1 MKTMAQDIFKA
12 LREFSPSPG
21 RKGRYYSLAALEEAG
36 LGRISRLPR
45 SIRVVLE
52 ALVRHCDG
60 KLVTEEHVRN
70 LATWQANGKRT
81 TEIPFIVVRIVLQ
94 DLIGFGTL
102 NDLSAMRAAA
112 GRLGVAPGR
121 IEPLVPVDVVVDH
134 SVEIDVH
141 NAPDAVERN
150 QEIEFRR
157 NAERYRFVKWAQG
170 AFKTVRVVP
179 PGNGIIHQINMEY
192 LSRGVW
198 EKDGVWFPDTVFG
211 TDSHTTMVNGIG
223 VVGWGVGGIE
233 AEAGMLGQPNA
244 FLTPDVVGCHMTGRL
259 REGVTA
265 TDLAL
270 TVTELM
276 RKTRVVGKF
285 VEFFG
290 DGAAA
295 LTAADRC
302 TVANMAPEYGA
313 TMGYF
318 PVDEK
323 TLDYFRTTG
332 RTPDQVAAIE
342 SYFKAQDLF
351 GMPKAGE
358 IDYSQVIE
366 LDLGSV
372 VPSLSGPKR
381 PQDRVNL
388 PDLGRNFDMLFSAP
402 PEKNGYGRPPS
413 DLERREPSGH
423 PGLDVGHGDVL
434 ISSITSCTNTSN
446 PALLLAA
453 GLLAKRA
460 VEKGLTVSPRV
471 KTSLAPG
478 SKVVTAYLRDA
489 GLLPY
494 LEKLGYGVVAYGCTT
509 CMGAA
514 GPLDPKIEET
524 VVSRDLVTCAVLSG
538 NRNFEARVHA
548 NLRANYLAS
557 PALVIAFG
565 IKGTVRTDLTK
576 DPLGVGADGK
586 PVYLKDVWPSDA
598 EVAALMKFA
607 ENAEHFR
614 REYGDLSGA
623 KKLWEAIPTIPGE
636 VYQWDP
642 QSTFIREPPFF
653 EGVTRTPGK
662 VTDIR
667 GARALA
673 ILGDSITTDHISPST
688 KIRPGTPAGRWL
700 EPFGAPP
707 SEWGHFGV
715 RRCNH
720 ELMVRG
726 TFANVR
732 LKNAMAPGT
741 EGPFTRLQPTGEQ
754 MTIFEASEIYRA
766 KNTPLIIFGGEDYG
780 MGSSRDWAAKGVQ
793 LLGVKAVIV
802 KSFERIHRANL
813 IGMGVLP
820 LQFKPG
826 MDVDSLG
833 IDGTEAFDIEGIAGG
848 NVKPL
853 QDVTLTITRKD
864 GSIQR
869 VPLTLRIDTGIEVE
883 YLKHGGILPYVL
895 REILQKEAA

>member
-1 MKTMAQDIFKA
+1 MAQDTFKA
-12 LREFSPSPG
+12 LREFAPSPG
-21 RKGRYYSLAALEEAG
+21 KKGKYYSLAALEQAG
-36 LGRISRLPR
+36 LGKISRLPR

-60 KLVTEEHVRN
+60 KRVTEQHVRD
-70 LATWQANGKRT
+70 LAAWQPTAKRT
-81 TEIPFIVVRIVLQ
+81 TEIPFLVVRIVLQ
-94 DLIGFGTL
+94 DLIGFGSL
-102 NDLSAMRAAA
+102 NDLAGMRAAA
-112 GRLGVAPGR
+112 ERAGVSPSKV
-121 IEPLVPVDVVVDH
+121 EPLVPVDVVVDH

-141 NAPDAVERN
+141 NAPDAVQRN
-150 QEIEFRR
+150 QEIEFKR

-198 EKDGVWFPDTVFG
+198 EKDGIWFPDTVFG

-223 VVGWGVGGIE
+223 VVAWGVGGIE

-244 FLTPDVVGCHMTGRL
+244 FLTPDVVGCHLTGKL

-270 TVTELM
+270 TVTQLM
-276 RKTRVVGKF
+276 RKAKVVGKF

-290 DGAAA
+290 EGASN

-318 PVDEK
+318 PVDAK

-332 RTPDQVAAIE
+332 REPELVSAIE
-342 SYFKAQDLF
+342 NYFRAQNMF
-351 GMPKAGE
+351 GMPEKGE
-358 IDYSQVIE
+358 IDYSEVIE
-366 LDLGSV
+366 LDLGSI

-381 PQDRVNL
+381 PQDRVNM
-388 PDLGRNFDMLFSAP
+388 PDLGRNFEELFSAP
-402 PEKNGYGRPPS
+402 PEKNGYGRPAS
-413 DLERREPSGH
+413 DLNRRVPSGH
-423 PGLDVGHGDVL
+423 PQFDVGHGDVL
-434 ISSITSCTNTSN
+434 IASITSCTNTSN

-460 VEKGLTVSPRV
+460 AERGLTVSPRV

-478 SKVVTAYLRDA
+478 SRVVTDYLRDA

-494 LEKLGYGVVAYGCTT
+494 LEKLGFGVVAYGCTT

-514 GPLDPKIEET
+514 GPLDAKIEDA
-524 VVSRDLVTCAVLSG
+524 VVKEDLVTCAVLSG

-557 PALVIAFG
+557 PALVVAYA
-565 IKGTVRTDLTK
+565 IKGTVRADLTK
-576 DPLGVGADGK
+576 DPIGAGSDGK
-586 PVYLKDVWPSDA
+586 PVYLKDVWPTDA
-598 EVAALMKFA
+598 EVASMMKFA
-607 ENAEHFR
+607 LNAEHFR
-614 REYGDLSGA
+614 REYSDLSGN
-623 KKLWEAIPTIPGE
+623 KKLWDAIPTIEGP

-642 QSTFIREPPFF
+642 KSTFIKEPPFF
-653 EGVTRTPGK
+653 EGVTKHLDK
-662 VTDIR
+662 VQDIR

-688 KIRPGTPAGRWL
+688 KIKPGTPAGKWL
-700 EPFGAPP
+700 ESYG
-707 SEWGHFGV
+707 STGDWGHFGT

-732 LKNAMAPGT
+732 LRNAMAPGT
-741 EGPFTRLQPTGEQ
+741 EGPVTKVQPTGEQ
-754 MTIFEASEIYRA
+754 TTIFEASEQYRA
-766 KNTPLIIFGGEDYG
+766 QSTPLVIFGGEDFG
-780 MGSSRDWAAKGVQ
+780 MGSSRDWAAKGIQ
-793 LLGVKAVIV
+793 LLGVRAVIV

-813 IGMGVLP
+813 IGMGVVP
-820 LQFKPG
+820 LQFKAG
-826 MDVDSLG
+826 DDVKTLG
-833 IDGTEAFDIEGIAGG
+833 IDGTETFSIEGIEGG

-853 QDVTLTITRKD
+853 QDVTMTITRAD
-864 GSIQR
+864 GSTKK
-869 VPLTLRIDTGIEVE
+869 VPLTLRIDTGIEVD

-895 REILQKEAA
+895 REIIAQAA

>member
-1 MKTMAQDIFKA
+1 MTQDPFKTLRDFTPSAGKA
-12 LREFSPSPG
+12 G
-21 RKGRYYSLAALEEAG
+21 KYHSLAALEQAG
-36 LGRISRLPR
+36 LGKVSRLPR

-52 ALVRHCDG
+52 ALVRQCDG
-60 KLVTEEHVRN
+60 KKISADHVKA
-70 LATWQANGKRT
+70 LAAWTPNGART

-112 GRLGVAPGR
+112 ERLGVAPGS

-134 SVEIDVH
+134 SVEIDVY
-141 NAPDAVERN
+141 NRPDAVQRN
-150 QEIEFRR
+150 QEIEFKR
-157 NAERYRFVKWAQG
+157 NAERYLFVKWAQG

-179 PGNGIIHQINMEY
+179 PGNGIIHQINMEH
-192 LSRGVW
+192 LSRGVF

-223 VVGWGVGGIE
+223 VVAWGVGGIE

-244 FLTPDVVGCHMTGRL
+244 FLTPDVVGCHVTGKL

-276 RKTRVVGKF
+276 RKTKVVGKF

-290 DGAAA
+290 DGATA

-323 TLDYFRTTG
+323 TIDYFRTTG
-332 RTPDQVAAIE
+332 REPEQVAAIE
-342 SYFKAQDLF
+342 AYFRAQNMF
-351 GMPKAGE
+351 GMPKPGE
-358 IDYSQVIE
+358 IDYSQIVE
-366 LDLGSV
+366 LDLGSI
-372 VPSLSGPKR
+372 VPCLSGPKR
-381 PQDRVNL
+381 PQDRVSL
-388 PDLGRNFDMLFSAP
+388 PDLGRDFDKLFSAP
-402 PEKNGYGRPPS
+402 TDKNGYARPAA
-413 DLERREPSGH
+413 DLNRREATGH
-423 PGLDVGHGDVL
+423 AFDVGHGDVL
-434 ISSITSCTNTSN
+434 IASITSCTNTSN

-453 GLLAKRA
+453 GLFAKRA
-460 VEKGLTVSPRV
+460 VAKGLMPHPRI

-489 GLLPY
+489 GLLEP
-494 LEKLGYGVVAYGCTT
+494 LEKLGFGVVAYGCTT

-514 GPLDPKIEET
+514 GPLDAKIEEA
-524 VVSRDLVTCAVLSG
+524 VVSKDLVTCAVLSG

-557 PALVIAFG
+557 PALVVAYALA
-565 IKGTVRTDLTK
+565 GTVRTDLTK
-576 DPLGVGADGK
+576 DPLGKDQDGK
-586 PVYLKDVWPSDA
+586 PVYLKDLWPTDA
-598 EVAALMKFA
+598 EVASLLKFA
-607 ENAEHFR
+607 ANAEHFR
-614 REYGDLSGA
+614 REYGDLSGN
-623 KKLWEAIPTIPGE
+623 KKLWDAIPTIEGA
-636 VYQWDP
+636 VYKWDDK
-642 QSTFIREPPFF
+642 STFIKEPPFF
-653 EGVTRTPGK
+653 DGVTKTPGA
-662 VTDIR
+662 VTDIK

-688 KIRPGTPAGRWL
+688 KIRPGTPAGKWL
-700 EPFGAPP
+700 EPFKDHPP

-732 LKNAMAPGT
+732 LRNAVAPGT
-741 EGPFTRLQPTGEQ
+741 EGPITKVQPTGEQ

-766 KNTPLIIFGGEDYG
+766 KNTPLVIFGGDDYG

-793 LLGVKAVIV
+793 LLGVRAVIV

-813 IGMGVLP
+813 IGMGVVP
-820 LQFKPG
+820 LQFKQG
-826 MDVDSLG
+826 EDVKSLN
-833 IDGTEAFDIEGIAGG
+833 INGTETFTIEGLAGG
-848 NVKPL
+848 NVKPM
-853 QDVTLTITRKD
+853 QDVTMTITRAD
-864 GSIQR
+864 GTTQK
-869 VPLTLRIDTGIEVE
+869 VTLTLRIDTGIEVD

-895 REILQKEAA
+895 RDLVGAAA

>member
-1 MKTMAQDIFKA
+1 MTQDVFKT
-12 LREFSPSPG
+12 LRDFTPSPG
-21 RKGRYYSLAALEEAG
+21 RSGKYHSLAALEAAG
-36 LGRISRLPR
+36 LGNISRLPR

-60 KLVTEEHVRN
+60 RKVTEEHIRA
-70 LATWQANGKRT
+70 LAAWQAKGART

-102 NDLSAMRAAA
+102 NDLAAMRNAASK
-112 GRLGVAPGR
+112 LGVAPGK

-134 SVEIDVH
+134 SVEIDVY
-141 NAPDAVERN
+141 NRPDAVQVN
-150 QEIEFRR
+150 QEIEFKR
-157 NAERYRFVKWAQG
+157 NAERYAFVKWAQG

-198 EKDGVWFPDTVFG
+198 EKDGTWFPDTVFG

-223 VVGWGVGGIE
+223 VVAWGVGGIE

-244 FLTPDVVGCHMTGRL
+244 FLTPDVVGCHLTGRL

-276 RKTRVVGKF
+276 RKAKVVGKF

-290 DGAAA
+290 EGAAN

-318 PVDEK
+318 PVDDK
-323 TLDYFRTTG
+323 TIDYFRTTG
-332 RTPDQVAAIE
+332 REPEQIAAIE
-342 SYFKAQDLF
+342 AYFRAQDMF
-351 GMPKAGE
+351 GMPGSGD
-358 IDYSQVIE
+358 IDYTEVIE
-366 LDLGSV
+366 LDLDSI

-388 PDLGRNFDMLFSAP
+388 PELGRDFNRLFAAP
-402 PEKNGYGRPPS
+402 TDKNGYARQAG
-413 DLERREPSGH
+413 DLDRREATGH
-423 PGLDVGHGDVL
+423 GFDVGHGDVL
-434 ISSITSCTNTSN
+434 IASITSCTNTSN

-460 VEKGLTVSPRV
+460 VEKGLTTHPRI

-478 SKVVTAYLRDA
+478 SRVATKYLQDA
-489 GLLPY
+489 GLLPF
-494 LEKLGYGVVAYGCTT
+494 LEKLGFGVVAYGCTT

-514 GPLDPKIEET
+514 GPLDAKIEEA
-524 VVSRDLVTCAVLSG
+524 VVSKDLVTCAVLSG
-538 NRNFEARVHA
+538 NRNFEARVHP

-557 PALVIAFG
+557 PALVVAYALA
-565 IKGTVRTDLTK
+565 GTVRTDLTT
-576 DPLGVGADGK
+576 DPLGVDKDGK
-586 PVYLKDVWPSDA
+586 PVFLKDLWPTDA
-598 EVAALMKFA
+598 DVAAQLRFA
-607 ENAEHFR
+607 ANPEHFR
-614 REYGDLSGA
+614 REYSDLSGN
-623 KKLWEAIPTIPGE
+623 KKLWEAIPTVEGA

-653 EGVTRTPGK
+653 EGVTATPGK
-662 VTDIR
+662 VSNIV

-688 KIRPGTPAGRWL
+688 KIRPGTPAGKWL
-700 EPFGAPP
+700 EPFQENHPP
-707 SEWGHFGV
+707 AEWGHFGV

-732 LKNAMAPGT
+732 LRNAVAPGT
-741 EGPFTRLQPTGEQ
+741 EGPITKHQPDGAQ
-754 MTIFEASEIYRA
+754 MTIFDASEQYR
-766 KNTPLIIFGGEDYG
+766 KSGTPLVIFGGEDYG

-793 LLGVKAVIV
+793 LLGVNAVIV

-813 IGMGVLP
+813 IGMGVVP

-826 MDVDSLG
+826 EDVNTLK
-833 IDGTEAFDIEGIAGG
+833 IDGTETFTIEGLEGG
-848 NVKPL
+848 NVKPM
-853 QDVTLTITRKD
+853 QDVTMTVTRAD
-864 GSIQR
+864 GSTQK
-869 VPLTLRIDTGIEVE
+869 VTLTLRIDTGIEVE
-883 YLKHGGILPYVL
+883 YLRHGGILPYVL
-895 REILQKEAA
+895 RELVAAETA